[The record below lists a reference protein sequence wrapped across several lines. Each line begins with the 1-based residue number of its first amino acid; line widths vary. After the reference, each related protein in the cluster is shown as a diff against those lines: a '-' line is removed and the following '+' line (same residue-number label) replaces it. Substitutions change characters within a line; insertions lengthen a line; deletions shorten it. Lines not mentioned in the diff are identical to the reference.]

1 MLNSYLMHPDVATA
15 LRLQALDLRAN
26 ELRREIAALPKRILE
41 IEKALE
47 SHTRR
52 LELDRAALSANQ
64 KERKKIEGD
73 IQLHR
78 QKISKLRD
86 QMMEAK
92 TNQQYRAFQEEIQY
106 FEQAISKAEDQILEL
121 MLEAEKLESNV
132 RKAEADLAE
141 ERKSVEAEKEQAKAR
156 TQADREELKRIEA
169 DRREVA
175 ARISPEVLSA
185 YERLRTRHYPAGDV
199 LAEARDGRC
208 LGCMMTI
215 RPQLFQ
221 DVKSGASVVYCE
233 TCRRILYAEEPA
245 RDVEAQMNV

>member
-64 KERKKIEGD
+64 KERKKIEAD

-121 MLEAEKLESNV
+121 MLEAEKLEVNF
-132 RKAEADLAE
+132 RKAEADLAGE
-141 ERKSVEAEKEQAKAR
+141 KKSVEAEKEQARAR

-169 DRREVA
+169 ERREVA

>member
-1 MLNSYLMHPDVATA
+1 MHPDVANA
-15 LRLQALDLRAN
+15 LKLQALDQRAN
-26 ELRREIAALPKRILE
+26 ELKREIAALPKRIVE

-73 IQLHR
+73 IQIHQ
-78 QKISKLRD
+78 QKISRLRD

-92 TNQQYRAFQEEIQY
+92 TNEQYRAFQEEIRY
-106 FEQAISKAEDQILEL
+106 FEEAIRKAEDQILEL
-121 MLEAEKLESNV
+121 MVESETLEANV
-132 RKAEADLAE
+132 RKAEENLRE
-141 ERKSVEAEKEQAKAR
+141 EKKSVEAEKDQAKAR
-156 TQADREELKRIEA
+156 TLADREDLRKIEA
-169 DRREVA
+169 QRKGLA
-175 ARISPEVLSA
+175 ASLSPEVLSA

-208 LGCMMTI
+208 MGCMMTI

-221 DVKSGASVVYCE
+221 DVKSGEAVVFCE
-233 TCRRILYAEEPA
+233 TCRRILYAEEPP
-245 RDVEAQMNV
+245 RDIEAAMNV

>member
-1 MLNSYLMHPDVATA
+1 MLNSYLMHPDVAIA

-26 ELRREIAALPKRILE
+26 ELRREIAELPKRILE

-64 KERKKIEGD
+64 NERKKIEGD

-106 FEQAISKAEDQILEL
+106 FEQAFSKSEDQILEL
-121 MLEAEKLESNV
+121 MLEADKLESNV
-132 RKAEADLAE
+132 RMAEAGLAE
-141 ERKSVEAEKEQAKAR
+141 EKKSVEAEKNQAKVR
-156 TQADREELKRIEA
+156 TQADWEELKRIEA
-169 DRREVA
+169 ERREVA

-185 YERLRTRHYPAGDV
+185 YERLRSRHYPAGDV

-245 RDVEAQMNV
+245 REVEAQMNV

>member
-15 LRLQALDLRAN
+15 LRLQGLDLRAN
-26 ELRREIAALPKRILE
+26 ELWREIAALPKRILE

-73 IQLHR
+73 IQLHQ
-78 QKISKLRD
+78 QKIAKLRD

-106 FEQAISKAEDQILEL
+106 FEQAIRKAEDQILDL
-121 MLEAEKLESNV
+121 MLEAEKLEGNV
-132 RKAEADLAE
+132 RKAEADLAQE
-141 ERKSVEAEKEQAKAR
+141 KKSVEAEKEQARAR

-169 DRREVA
+169 ERREVA
-175 ARISPEVLSA
+175 ARLSAEVLSA

-208 LGCMMTI
+208 MGCMMTI

-221 DVKSGASVVYCE
+221 DVKSGATVVYCE
-233 TCRRILYAEEPA
+233 TCRRILYAGEPA
-245 RDVEAQMNV
+245 RDVEAEMNL